1 MMDLILMRMPND
13 EVYQLNDIE
22 CTYYCKNIQSFIFPS
37 EVLSLLQVDANMST
51 YTSVP
56 NDLLELLV

>member
-1 MMDLILMRMPND
+1 MKDLILIRMPND

-51 YTSVP
+51 YTS
-56 NDLLELLV
+56 DKRT

>member
-1 MMDLILMRMPND
+1 MKDLILIRMPND

-22 CTYYCKNIQSFIFPS
+22 WTYYCKNIQSFIFPS

-51 YTSVP
+51 YTS
-56 NDLLELLV
+56 DKCT

>member
-1 MMDLILMRMPND
+1 MKDLILIRMPND
-13 EVYQLNDIE
+13 EAYQLNDIE

-51 YTSVP
+51 YTS
-56 NDLLELLV
+56 DKCT

>member
-1 MMDLILMRMPND
+1 MKDLILIRMPND

-22 CTYYCKNIQSFIFPS
+22 CTYYMYCKNIQSFIFPS

-51 YTSVP
+51 YTS
-56 NDLLELLV
+56 DKCT